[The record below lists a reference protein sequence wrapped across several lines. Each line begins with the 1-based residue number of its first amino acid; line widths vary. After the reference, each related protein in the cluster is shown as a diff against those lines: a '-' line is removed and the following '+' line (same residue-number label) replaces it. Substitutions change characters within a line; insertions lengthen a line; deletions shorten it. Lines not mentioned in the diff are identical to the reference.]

1 MANIFQRF
9 FREWAIERRR
19 KAERATVDLKGEEIV
34 YTRRRRPQRMAWKD
48 IVRIDAGVVALVS
61 GDLFK
66 VAIVSEKMRWEID
79 EFVDGFA
86 ALEAEIFKR
95 FPSVHDKWLELHR
108 AHAHRDILETLWKRE

>member
-1 MANIFQRF
+1 M
-9 FREWAIERRR
+9 
-19 KAERATVDLKGEEIV
+19 T
-34 YTRRRRPQRMAWKD
+34 WKD
-48 IVRIDAGVVALVS
+48 IVQIDAGVIALVS

-66 VAIVSEKMRWEID
+66 IAIVSASGMRWEMD